1 MAGAV
6 GRALSMAH
14 RTRAQSS
21 RGQPAEPGPGAESS
35 EHGSQDQGSEQQ
47 GATCRARA
55 WSGGSQRAARCSDPP
70 PRPLHLPRERPQG
83 FDQSL
88 TGVPDPTKGREELT
102 QGQVS
107 P

>member
-1 MAGAV
+1 M
-6 GRALSMAH
+6 GRVLS
-14 RTRAQSS
+14 RAWREGYG
-21 RGQPAEPGPGAESS
+21 RGYGESS